1 MTNLKQPQLIQVIS
15 PRAKKGS
22 TQNLIA
28 CLLKLKKQYG
38 ASCLK
43 LSTEDAAMSFEQIRF
58 WTELAGEILP
68 VMVKIGG
75 PNARNDIK
83 QLLSLNIDGLIAPMV
98 ESAYGLENFLAAVRD
113 FTTPMQIE
121 RLVKQINI
129 ETVTAVEQLDAI
141 LASPVAELLD
151 EITIGCSDLSQS
163 LKKDRMDAEV
173 QKMVREAVARIKA
186 KNIKVSVGGGISP
199 DTIDAILQD
208 VQPHQ
213 FNTRVVTF
221 SVEPEKSYRRAVAE
235 TLDFEL
241 QMLEHDLKKGFISL
255 DEEKFRAR
263 QLRERLSE
271 FRPD

>member
-1 MTNLKQPQLIQVIS
+1 MNYKQPQLIKVIS
-15 PRAKKGS
+15 PRKKDS
-22 TQNLIA
+22 TQILVQSLQNL
-28 CLLKLKKQYG
+28 KNQFG

-58 WTELAGEILP
+58 WTELTAGVLP

-83 QLLSLNIDGLIAPMV
+83 QLLALHIDGLIAPMV
-98 ESAYGLENFLAAVRD
+98 ESVYGLENFLAAVRD
-113 FTTPMQIE
+113 FTTPMQMQ

-141 LASPVAELLD
+141 LAVPQADLLD

-163 LKKDRMDAEV
+163 LKKDRMDDEV
-173 QKMVREAVARIKA
+173 QMLVREAVAKIKA
-186 KNIKVSVGGGISP
+186 RNIKVSVGGGISP
-199 DTIDAILQD
+199 DTIDAILHD
-208 VQPHQ
+208 IQPHQ

-221 SVEPEKSYRRAVAE
+221 SVESGKSYRTAVTE

-241 QMLEHDLKKGFISL
+241 RMLEHDLKKGFISL

-263 QLRERLSE
+263 QLRKRLAE
-271 FRPD
+271 FRPA

>member
-1 MTNLKQPQLIQVIS
+1 MNNKQPQLIKVIS
-15 PRAKKGS
+15 PRVKDSAK
-22 TQNLIA
+22 NLIQS
-28 CLLKLKKQYG
+28 LRNLKNRYG

-58 WTELAGEILP
+58 WTELADGVLP

-83 QLLSLNIDGLIAPMV
+83 QLLALNIDGLIAPMV

-113 FTTPMQIE
+113 FTTPMQMQ

-129 ETVTAVEQLDAI
+129 ETVTAVEQLDSI
-141 LASPVAELLD
+141 LAVPEADLLD

-173 QKMVREAVARIKA
+173 LSLVRSAVARIKA
-186 KNIKVSVGGGISP
+186 RRIKVSVGGGIAP

-221 SVEPEKSYRRAVAE
+221 SVEPGQSYRTAVTE
-235 TLDFEL
+235 TIDFEL
-241 QMLEHDLKKGFISL
+241 QMLAHDLKKGFISL

-263 QLRERLSE
+263 QLRKRLAE
-271 FRPD
+271 FRHR

>member
-1 MTNLKQPQLIQVIS
+1 MMKVKHPQVIKVIS
-15 PRAKKGS
+15 PQAKKGS

-28 CLLKLKKQYG
+28 CLLKLKNQYG

-43 LSTEDAAMSFEQIRF
+43 LSTEDAAMSFEQIQF
-58 WTELAGEILP
+58 WTELVDGVLP

-83 QLLSLNIDGLIAPMV
+83 QLIAFDIDGLIAPMV

-121 RLVKQINI
+121 KLVKQINI
-129 ETVTAVEQLDAI
+129 ETATAMEQLDAI
-141 LASPVAELLD
+141 LASPEADLLD

-163 LKKDRMDAEV
+163 MKKDRMDAEV
-173 QKMVREAVARIKA
+173 QKIVRQAVARIKA
-186 KNIKVSVGGGISP
+186 RNIKVSIGGGIAP

-221 SVEPEKSYRRAVAE
+221 SVEPGRSYRTAVAE
-235 TLDFEL
+235 TLDFEM

-255 DEEKFRAR
+255 DEEKFRIR
-263 QLRERLSE
+263 QLRKRLSE

>member
-1 MTNLKQPQLIQVIS
+1 MKVKQPKLIQVIS
-15 PRAKKGS
+15 PRAKNSG
-22 TQNLIA
+22 QNLIQS
-28 CLLKLKKQYG
+28 LWNLKNQYG

-43 LSTEDAAMSFEQIRF
+43 LSTEDAAMSYEQIRF
-58 WTELAGEILP
+58 WTELAKGVLP

-98 ESAYGLENFLAAVRD
+98 ESAYGLENFLTAVRD
-113 FTTPMQIE
+113 FTTPMQMQ
-121 RLVKQINI
+121 RLVMQINI
-129 ETVTAVEQLDAI
+129 ETATAVEQLDAI
-141 LASPVAELLD
+141 LAVPEADLLD

-163 LKKDRMDAEV
+163 LKKDRMDPEV
-173 QKMVREAVARIKA
+173 QKLVREAVARIKA
-186 KNIKVSVGGGISP
+186 KKIKVSVGGGIAP

-208 VQPHQ
+208 IQPHQ

-221 SVEPEKSYRRAVAE
+221 SVQPGQSYRTAVAQ

-255 DEEKFRAR
+255 DEEKFRSR
-263 QLRERLSE
+263 QLRKRLAE
-271 FRPD
+271 FRTD

>member
-1 MTNLKQPQLIQVIS
+1 MKVKPPQLIKVIS
-15 PRAKKGS
+15 PRATDS
-22 TQNLIA
+22 TQSLVQIMRR
-28 CLLKLKKQYG
+28 LKNEFG

-58 WTELAGEILP
+58 WTELAQGVLP

-83 QLLSLNIDGLIAPMV
+83 QLLALNIDGLIAPMV

-113 FTTPMQIE
+113 FTTPMQMQ

-129 ETVTAVEQLDAI
+129 ETVTAVMQLDAI
-141 LASPVAELLD
+141 LAVPEADLLD

-173 QKMVREAVARIKA
+173 QSLVRDAVAKIKA
-186 KNIKVSVGGGISP
+186 KNIQVSVGGGIAP
-199 DTIDAILQD
+199 DSIDGILQD
-208 VQPHQ
+208 IQPHQ

-221 SVEPEKSYRRAVAE
+221 SVQPGQSYRTAVAE

-241 QMLEHDLKKGFISL
+241 QMLENDLKKGFISL

-263 QLRERLSE
+263 QLRQRLAE
-271 FRPD
+271 FRLD

>member
-1 MTNLKQPQLIQVIS
+1 MTNLKHPQVIKVIS
-15 PRAKKGS
+15 PQAKKGS

-28 CLLKLKKQYG
+28 CLLNLKNQFG

-58 WTELAGEILP
+58 WTELTQGVLP

-83 QLLSLNIDGLIAPMV
+83 QLLALNIDGLIAPMV

-113 FTTPMQIE
+113 FTTPMQMQ

-141 LASPVAELLD
+141 LASPEADLLD

-163 LKKDRMDAEV
+163 LKKDRMDVEV
-173 QKMVREAVARIKA
+173 KKMVREAVARIKA
-186 KNIKVSVGGGISP
+186 RNIKVSVGGGISP
-199 DTIDAILQD
+199 DTIDAILHD

-221 SVEPEKSYRRAVAE
+221 SVESGKSYRTAVAE
-235 TLDFEL
+235 TLDFEM

-263 QLRERLSE
+263 QLRKRLSE
-271 FRPD
+271 VHPD

>member
-1 MTNLKQPQLIQVIS
+1 MNIKHPQVIKVIS
-15 PRAKKGS
+15 PQAKKAS

-28 CLLKLKKQYG
+28 CLLNLKNQFG

-43 LSTEDAAMSFEQIRF
+43 LSTEDAAMSFEQIGF
-58 WTELAGEILP
+58 WTELTQGVLP

-83 QLLSLNIDGLIAPMV
+83 QLLALNIDGLIAPMV

-113 FTTPMQIE
+113 FTTPMQMQ

-141 LASPVAELLD
+141 LASPAAELLD

-173 QKMVREAVARIKA
+173 QKLVREAVARIKA
-186 KNIKVSVGGGISP
+186 RNIKVSVGGGISP
-199 DTIDAILQD
+199 DTIDAILHD

-221 SVEPEKSYRRAVAE
+221 SVESGKSYRTAVAE
-235 TLDFEL
+235 TLDFEM

-263 QLRERLSE
+263 QLRKRLAE
-271 FRPD
+271 VCPD

>member
-1 MTNLKQPQLIQVIS
+1 MQVIS

-22 TQNLIA
+22 AQNLIES
-28 CLLKLKKQYG
+28 LRRLKNQFD

-58 WTELAGEILP
+58 WTQLVEGVLP

-83 QLLSLNIDGLIAPMV
+83 QLLALNIDGLIAPMV
-98 ESAYGLENFLAAVRD
+98 ESVYGLENFLAAVRD
-113 FTTPMQIE
+113 FTTSLQMR
-121 RLVKQINI
+121 RLIKQINI

-141 LASPVAELLD
+141 LASPEADLLD

-163 LKKDRMDAEV
+163 LKMDRMDADF
-173 QKMVREAVARIKA
+173 QSLVRDVVARIKA
-186 KNIKVSVGGGISP
+186 RNLKVSVGGGIAP
-199 DTIDAILQD
+199 NTIDDILRD
-208 VQPHQ
+208 IQPHQ

-221 SVEPEKSYRRAVAE
+221 SVQPGQSYRTAVVE

-255 DEEKFRAR
+255 DEEKFRAC
-263 QLRERLSE
+263 QLRKRLADSP
-271 FRPD
+271 PD

>member
-1 MTNLKQPQLIQVIS
+1 MMNIKQPQLMKVIS
-15 PRAKKGS
+15 PRAKDS
-22 TQNLIA
+22 TQNLVQS
-28 CLLKLKKQYG
+28 LRRLKNEFG

-58 WTELAGEILP
+58 WTVLAKGILP

-83 QLLSLNIDGLIAPMV
+83 QLLALNIDGLIAPMV
-98 ESAYGLENFLAAVRD
+98 ESAYGLENFMAAVRD
-113 FTTPMQIE
+113 FTTPMQMQ

-141 LASPVAELLD
+141 LTVPDADLLD

-173 QKMVREAVARIKA
+173 QNLVREAVARIKA
-186 KNIKVSVGGGISP
+186 RKIKVSVGGGIAP

-221 SVEPEKSYRRAVAE
+221 SVQPGQSYRTAVTE

-263 QLRERLSE
+263 QLRKRLAE

>member
-1 MTNLKQPQLIQVIS
+1 MNLKKSQLIQVIS
-15 PRAKKGS
+15 TREKESAQKLIQSLK
-22 TQNLIA
+22 NL
-28 CLLKLKKQYG
+28 KNQFG

-58 WTELAGEILP
+58 WTQLAQGVLP

-113 FTTPMQIE
+113 FTTPMQMQ

-141 LASPVAELLD
+141 LASPEADLLD

-163 LKKDRMDAEV
+163 LKKDRRDPEV
-173 QKMVREAVARIKA
+173 LSLVRDVVAKIKA
-186 KNIKVSVGGGISP
+186 RNIKVSVGGGIAP
-199 DTIDAILQD
+199 DTIDAILRD
-208 VQPHQ
+208 IQPHQ

-221 SVEPEKSYRRAVAE
+221 SVQPGQSYRTVVAE

-241 QMLEHDLKKGFISL
+241 RLLAHDLKKGFISL

-263 QLRERLSE
+263 QLRQRLAE

>member
-1 MTNLKQPQLIQVIS
+1 MRSKQPQLIKVIS
-15 PRAKKGS
+15 PRVKDSAN
-22 TQNLIA
+22 NLIQS
-28 CLLKLKKQYG
+28 LRNLKNRYC

-43 LSTEDAAMSFEQIRF
+43 LSTEDAAMSYDQIRF
-58 WTELAGEILP
+58 WTELAKGVLP

-83 QLLSLNIDGLIAPMV
+83 QLIALNIDGLIAPMV
-98 ESAYGLENFLAAVRD
+98 ESTYGLENFLAAVRD
-113 FTTPMQIE
+113 LTTPMQMQ

-129 ETVTAVEQLDAI
+129 ETATAVDQLDAI
-141 LASPVAELLD
+141 LAVPEADLLN

-163 LKKDRMDAEV
+163 LKKDRMDPEV
-173 QKMVREAVARIKA
+173 QSLVRSAVARIKA
-186 KNIKVSVGGGISP
+186 RNIKVSVGGGIAP
-199 DTIDAILQD
+199 DTIDGILQD

-221 SVEPEKSYRRAVAE
+221 SVQAGQSYQTAVAE

-255 DEEKFRAR
+255 DEEKFRSR
-263 QLRERLSE
+263 QLRKRLAE
-271 FRPD
+271 FRSD

>member
-1 MTNLKQPQLIQVIS
+1 MNIKQPQLIQVIS

-22 TQNLIA
+22 TQNLIE
-28 CLLKLKKQYG
+28 CLLRLKNQFG

-58 WTELAGEILP
+58 WTQLAQGVLP

-98 ESAYGLENFLAAVRD
+98 ESVYGLENFLAAVRD
-113 FTTPMQIE
+113 FTTPMQMQ

-141 LASPVAELLD
+141 LASPEADLLD

-163 LKKDRMDAEV
+163 LKKDRMDPEV
-173 QKMVREAVARIKA
+173 QRLVREAVGRIKA
-186 KNIKVSVGGGISP
+186 NNIKVSVGGGIAP
-199 DTIDAILQD
+199 DTIDAILLD
-208 VQPHQ
+208 IHPHQ

-221 SVEPEKSYRRAVAE
+221 SVQPGKSYQTAVTE
-235 TLDFEL
+235 TLEFEL
-241 QMLEHDLKKGFISL
+241 RMLENDLKKGFISL
-255 DEEKFRAR
+255 DEEKFRSR
-263 QLRERLSE
+263 QLRKRLAD
-271 FRPD
+271 FLPD

>member
-1 MTNLKQPQLIQVIS
+1 MMNNKQPQLIKVIS
-15 PRAKKGS
+15 PSIKDSAK
-22 TQNLIA
+22 NLI
-28 CLLKLKKQYG
+28 LSLRNLKNQYG

-58 WTELAGEILP
+58 WTELVDGVLP

-83 QLLSLNIDGLIAPMV
+83 QLLALNIDGLIAPMV

-113 FTTPMQIE
+113 FTTPMQMQ

-141 LASPVAELLD
+141 LAVPEADLLD

-173 QKMVREAVARIKA
+173 QSLVREAVARIKA
-186 KNIKVSVGGGISP
+186 RNIKVSVGGGIAP

-208 VQPHQ
+208 IQPHQ

-221 SVEPEKSYRRAVAE
+221 SVRPGQSYRRAVTE

-263 QLRERLSE
+263 QLRKRLAE
-271 FRPD
+271 FRPR